1 MNIGANG
8 KLLAAVTKQLAGKW
22 DETKNDWPD
31 VKSQEFEQRFLA
43 ELMASVDRAMPVFDD
58 LDKLLTKIRRDCE

>member
-1 MNIGANG
+1 
-8 KLLAAVTKQLAGKW
+8 
-22 DETKNDWPD
+22 